1 MTNLRIEIVGDLS
14 GAGVGSI
21 EQAWRT
27 ANSVLAGRRIV
38 VGLTA
43 VAEADD
49 YGRGLLLTW
58 HRCGARIIARSM
70 DSCTLAESI
79 LGTSVPIPPAKSGW
93 RQRFSD
99 FLRRWSAAATK
110 MAHASKRFGSVA
122 AHEQWMKNSKHSPMA
137 MAGSRLATSVLTQ
150 VDLLPAKEACIDR
163 PRAGSDHGKAEAQT
177 GKPNLRPA
185 ISRMG

>member
-1 MTNLRIEIVGDLS
+1 VTSTRRRLAIEVLSTMAYVLRKRSSRDDQTTNNDERAAGQYASSASAHPMTNLRIEIVGDLS

-79 LGTSVPIPPAKSGW
+79 LGTSVQIPPAKSGW

-122 AHEQWMKNSKHSPMA
+122 AHEQ
-137 MAGSRLATSVLTQ
+137 
-150 VDLLPAKEACIDR
+150 
-163 PRAGSDHGKAEAQT
+163 
-177 GKPNLRPA
+177 
-185 ISRMG
+185 